1 MDNKNRLL
9 VGGDKNQLFKTLQN
23 QLVKEEESAIEE
35 FSNVLYWGPVYS
47 YYGEL
52 QHTSRVQNEYG
63 NSEEAY
69 MEILVLLHPIG
80 SNFLR

>member
-35 FSNVLYWGPVYS
+35 FSNVLYWGADI
-47 YYGEL
+47 L
-52 QHTSRVQNEYG
+52 ILWRAT
-63 NSEEAY
+63 AY
-69 MEILVLLHPIG
+69 VKG
-80 SNFLR
+80 TK